1 MFKKSLAILLSLLF
15 VCGLVPVMA
24 EEGSD
29 EELKKSVE
37 TQLAELV
44 KRNLVGQ
51 TAVEDFLK
59 ALNADMTVT
68 EDGVLH
74 LEIEALLSNPKAY
87 EGKTMHIDAKVSV
100 DVDLDGKFGYRLFTK
115 EKDSSNYYGESIL
128 VFFPEKLSN
137 YYWNGDVLGIDATF
151 MGMQEIY
158 TKPTPVFVHQT
169 GTELRYTPTEEEK
182 NASFEGDFPAL
193 HFLKYYH
200 NAESYIGQGFTLT
213 GTTGY
218 IDTMSENPVVTLSLD
233 TQINYS
239 SPSVKVIVPKGT
251 SISENQKVSMK
262 VLAKGVLEEY
272 GKLYAI
278 FELAPDTSI
287 DPAN

>member
-1 MFKKSLAILLSLLF
+1 
-15 VCGLVPVMA
+15 MA
-24 EEGSD
+24 
-29 EELKKSVE
+29 
-37 TQLAELV
+37 
-44 KRNLVGQ
+44 VG
-51 TAVEDFLK
+51 K
-59 ALNADMTVT
+59 
-68 EDGVLH
+68 DGVLN

-100 DVDLDGKFGYRLFTK
+100 DVNVDGKFGYRLFTK
-115 EKDSSNYYGESIL
+115 EKDSTNYYGESIL
-128 VFFPEKLSN
+128 VFFPEKLPN
-137 YYWNGDVLGIDATF
+137 YYWDSDVLGIEATF

-158 TKPTPVFVHQT
+158 TKPTPVFMHLA
-169 GTELRYTPTEEEK
+169 GTEISYSPAEEEK
-182 NASFEGDFPAL
+182 NASFEGDFPAI

-200 NAESYIGQGFTLT
+200 NAESYIGRGFTLT

-233 TQINYS
+233 TKINYS

-251 SISENQKVSMK
+251 AVTENQKVSMK

-272 GKLYAI
+272 GKLYAL

-287 DPAN
+287 EPAN